1 MIKKILISIILL
13 SNSITALAEIKS
25 IKIML
30 KVEDEIITNYDI
42 FKEANYLKAINK
54 ELYDVQDDQI
64 LKLAQNSLIKEIVKR
79 NEIEKIYAVDYEN
92 ADVEIFINNLMKYL
106 NINNDIEFENY
117 LSSIDIKKSE
127 IKKKLLIEKLWNN
140 LIYDKYIDKV
150 KIDKKILEE
159 KIDLLSDQNYEENI
173 YLLNEIIFLE
183 KDKLSFE
190 KKYNE
195 IIQSI
200 KEYGFKR
207 TAIIHSISETASLGG
222 EIGWVNERQLSK
234 TILNEIKDLKINDY
248 TNVINTSGGN
258 LILQVSNLKR
268 NKVEKKIDRDVELK
282 KLVNSEKN
290 RQLNEFSFLYYKKIE
305 NEIYIEKY

>member
-25 IKIML
+25 IKILL

-54 ELYDVQDDQI
+54 ELNDVQDDQS

-106 NINNDIEFENY
+106 NINNDIEFEKY
-117 LSSIDIKKSE
+117 LSSKDSKHSE
-127 IKKKLLIEKLWNN
+127 IQKKLLIEKLWNN

-248 TNVINTSGGN
+248 TNVISGGN

>member
-25 IKIML
+25 IKILL

-54 ELYDVQDDQI
+54 ELNDVQDDQI

-248 TNVINTSGGN
+248 TNVISTSGGN